1 MIAGETEQLL
11 EDHLEDDFFRSK
23 EERLKRRAMRKARR
37 AERKAKR
44 VSKRVG
50 RKANRVSRREMR
62 KSEPRRIARRTRRG
76 NFGSR
81 LGQVYHQIGGAATI
95 GSAVDT
101 LFSKPIPQAYDTN
114 VSSIGMA
121 KEAPKDYSF
130 GLNARD
136 ETATN
141 EENVT
146 KDKKKNYTPFIIGG
160 VAAVGLLGL
169 GILMY
174 KSNQKNYIHVTK

>member
-44 VSKRVG
+44 ADQ
-50 RKANRVSRREMR
+50 KAIRVSRREMR
-62 KSEPRRIARRTRRG
+62 RSEPKRVERRARRRS
-76 NFGSR
+76 FGSK
-81 LGQVYHQIGGAATI
+81 LGEVYHQIGGATTI

-101 LFSKPIPQAYDTN
+101 LFSKPIPQAYDPN
-114 VSSIGMA
+114 VSSIATA

-130 GLNARD
+130 GLNSKG
-136 ETATN
+136 ENATK
-141 EENVT
+141 EEGAT
-146 KDKKKNYTPFIIGG
+146 KEKKKNYTPFIIGG
-160 VAAVGLLGL
+160 VVAVGLLGL